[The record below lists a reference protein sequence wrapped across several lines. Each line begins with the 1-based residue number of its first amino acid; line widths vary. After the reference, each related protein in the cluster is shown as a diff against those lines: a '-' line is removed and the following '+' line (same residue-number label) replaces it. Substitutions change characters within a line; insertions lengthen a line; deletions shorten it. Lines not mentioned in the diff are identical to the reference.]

1 MNKYKIEFK
10 QTFKKEITIF
20 AEDESEAM
28 DIVEQAYLKT
38 NLLDNSYK
46 DLEKIETKIVEKNT
60 DNKCEEIEEDNIID
74 EESRENIEET
84 VEEMRENL
92 DKIED
97 ALDEDDIVYIDML
110 IEDLEDNIEDLK
122 ETVREIE

>member
-10 QTFKKEITIF
+10 QTFKKKITIF

-46 DLEKIETKIVEKNT
+46 DLEKIETKIVEKN
-60 DNKCEEIEEDNIID
+60 NEKVEDNSIKLEENEII
-74 EESRENIEET
+74 
-84 VEEMRENL
+84 
-92 DKIED
+92 
-97 ALDEDDIVYIDML
+97 LDEDDIEYL
-110 IEDLEDNIEDLK
+110 EDLADEMEEILDEMREVLEENK
-122 ETVREIE
+122 EENL